1 MTLSGNYYCHWRAQ
15 SFKAAKAQQPSSPAA
30 LVPMDKEQVDAACAR
45 AREKAA
51 ARLAAACGVEDGK
64 PLEVACWNWAI
75 RRARRNCTPR
85 HWDHRGMRSSYIQKV
100 LSVSYSLRV
109 PEVAAKVLDG
119 CLTPA
124 GLADAHPHSL
134 NPPLWENAY
143 LSAQRMQFRREAHV
157 DVQNAPEGAFTCSR
171 CKSKKTV
178 YNLVQIR
185 SADEPAHCFVTCLGC
200 NKRWKISA

>member
-1 MTLSGNYYCHWRAQ
+1 
-15 SFKAAKAQQPSSPAA
+15 
-30 LVPMDKEQVDAACAR
+30 MDKEEVDAACAR

-85 HWDHRGMRSSYIQKV
+85 HWDHRGMRSFYIQKV
-100 LSVSYSLRV
+100 LSVSHNLRM
-109 PEVAAKVLDG
+109 PEVAAKVLEG
-119 CLTPA
+119 SMTPA
-124 GLADAHPHSL
+124 GLVDAHPHSL

-143 LSAQRMQFRREAHV
+143 LSAHKMQFRREVHV

-185 SADEPAHCFVTCLGC
+185 YVVWLAALTCWLAVSQSGSLLFILRSADEPAHCFVTCLGC